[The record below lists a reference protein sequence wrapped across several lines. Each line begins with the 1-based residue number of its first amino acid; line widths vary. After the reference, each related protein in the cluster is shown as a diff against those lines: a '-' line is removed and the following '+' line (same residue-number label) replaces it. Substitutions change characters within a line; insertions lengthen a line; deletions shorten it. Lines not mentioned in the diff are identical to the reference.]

1 MSSEPVFLTADG
13 IARARAEL
21 ARLIREERPQ
31 IADRIAEAKS
41 LGDISDNADYE
52 VAKNDQ
58 SFLEGRIAT
67 LEQQLRNA
75 KLITK
80 SKSVEVILGSQVR
93 LLDEAG
99 EKLRFTIVGSTES
112 KPGEGRISNV
122 SPLGRALMGHR
133 KGDVVE
139 VRAPGGT
146 ENYRLLEV
154 A

>member
-1 MSSEPVFLTADG
+1 MSSEPVFLTAGG

-31 IADRIAEAKS
+31 IAERIAEAKS

-67 LEQQLRNA
+67 LEQQLSNV

-80 SKSVEVILGSQVR
+80 SKSAEVILGSQVR